1 MSFRWP
7 NKDPDEQLD
16 YSVDWSRFLG
26 SATISSF
33 SWSVK
38 STLYD
43 TKTVLGEGETLTVA
57 SGSAT
62 TDSIQNV
69 SHTKAPVSGG
79 SGDKVVTINIG
90 GGQNNVE
97 YTFFCNIQDSTG
109 SQAER
114 SIKLRVKER

>member
-16 YSVDWSRFLG
+16 YSVDWERFLD
-26 SATISSF
+26 SATISSVQWF
-33 SWSVK
+33 VK

-43 TKTVLGEGETLTVA
+43 TKTELGAGETLTTA

-69 SHTKAPVSGG
+69 SQTNTNTVA
-79 SGDKVVTINIG
+79 TINIG

-97 YTFFCNIQDSTG
+97 YTFFCRMIDSTG

-114 SIKLRVKER
+114 SIKLRLKER

>member
-16 YSVDWSRFLG
+16 YSVDWERFLQG
-26 SATISSF
+26 ATIDTVQ
-33 SWSVK
+33 WYVK
-38 STLYD
+38 YTLYD
-43 TKTVLGEGETLTVA
+43 TKTELGAGETLTAA
-57 SGSAT
+57 SSSAT

-69 SHTKAPVSGG
+69 SQTNTDTVA
-79 SGDKVVTINIG
+79 TINIS

-97 YTFFCNIQDSTG
+97 YTFFCRMIDSTG

-114 SIKLRVKER
+114 SIKLRIKER

>member
-26 SATISSF
+26 DATISSVQ
-33 SWSVK
+33 WSVK
-38 STLYD
+38 STSYN
-43 TKTVLGEGETLTVA
+43 TKTEIDAGETLTVA

-69 SHTKAPVSGG
+69 SQTNTNTVA
-79 SGDKVVTINIG
+79 TINIG
-90 GGQNNVE
+90 GGTNNLE
-97 YTFFCNIQDSTG
+97 YTFFCNMIDSTG